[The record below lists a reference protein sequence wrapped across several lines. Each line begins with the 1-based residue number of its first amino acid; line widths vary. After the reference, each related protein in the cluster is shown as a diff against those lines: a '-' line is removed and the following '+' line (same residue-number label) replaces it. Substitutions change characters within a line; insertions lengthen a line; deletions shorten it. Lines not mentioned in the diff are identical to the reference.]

1 MSRRADRNAVTLCG
15 GARGRVCAHCG
26 RVRGRW
32 RCKVR
37 TCPSYA
43 RTWALDWR
51 IVLLENLIAYGGN
64 AVMYVLTPPGVDR
77 LPWDR
82 AKCTHPAGV
91 TCNGKHGCVVQ
102 AWPRREWNATFQRRL
117 SRILESAQEAT
128 KRETGQRA
136 FILAIGK
143 EAQKRGPAHAHFI
156 VGVESSAD
164 KRAAKAFR
172 GHLERL
178 SKQPRYEFGHVN
190 GKFVKP
196 KPAREVA
203 AYLSSYFVAGRGHKA
218 PLTESVQN
226 GELPVLPLYVSRR
239 LTMLTKTTMRNKR
252 RQRHL
257 WACTSMGLPLPKWCE
272 DEEARTAVLALALR
286 VTERLALVGGAAEP

>member
-1 MSRRADRNAVTLCG
+1 
-15 GARGRVCAHCG
+15 
-26 RVRGRW
+26 
-32 RCKVR
+32 
-37 TCPSYA
+37 
-43 RTWALDWR
+43 
-51 IVLLENLIAYGGN
+51 LENLIAYDGD
-64 AVMYVLTPPGVDR
+64 AVMYVLTPPGADR

-82 AKCTHPAGV
+82 DKCTHRAGIK
-91 TCNGKHGCVVQ
+91 CDGRHGCVVQ

-143 EAQKRGPAHAHFI
+143 EAQKRGPTHAHFI

-164 KRAAKAFR
+164 RQAAKAFR
-172 GHLERL
+172 RHLERL
-178 SKQPRYEFGHVN
+178 SKRRSYEFGHVN

-218 PLTESVQN
+218 PLTE
-226 GELPVLPLYVSRR
+226 
-239 LTMLTKTTMRNKR
+239 
-252 RQRHL
+252 
-257 WACTSMGLPLPKWCE
+257 
-272 DEEARTAVLALALR
+272 AV
-286 VTERLALVGGAAEP
+286 